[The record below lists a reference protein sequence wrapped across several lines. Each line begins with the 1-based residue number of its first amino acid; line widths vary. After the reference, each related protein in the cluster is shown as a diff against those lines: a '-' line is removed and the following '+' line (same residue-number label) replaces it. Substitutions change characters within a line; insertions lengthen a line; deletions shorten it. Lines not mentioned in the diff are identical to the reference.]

1 MYTFSSCRQAHQH
14 RQLRVNLFFLLLEL
28 LSTPSPL
35 QPPTLSHSQ
44 AASGQGRA
52 SPAGCRGEWG
62 QWREKW
68 PGSTLPWGQR
78 ERKRKVGPGER
89 RAGRWRLE
97 AQQRKGGGGYS
108 LGGAGAG
115 VEVGAGATSSVPSQF
130 SCARGPVPGVV
141 LGAGAGAEVW
151 VGPGVGAEAG
161 PGRWGLF
168 MC

>member
-1 MYTFSSCRQAHQH
+1 MEREVARLY
-14 RQLRVNLFFLLLEL
+14 
-28 LSTPSPL
+28 
-35 QPPTLSHSQ
+35 
-44 AASGQGRA
+44 
-52 SPAGCRGEWG
+52 PALGPE
-62 QWREKW
+62 REKEK
-68 PGSTLPWGQR
+68 GGTRR
-78 ERKRKVGPGER
+78 EER
-89 RAGRWRLE
+89 VGRWRLE
-97 AQQRKGGGGYS
+97 AQHRKGGGGYS

-141 LGAGAGAEVW
+141 PGAGAGAEVW